1 MNDFTNIMTRQSD
14 RRQAADRLGTLLT
27 DLWEVHPVA
36 PGSVLEKLGAAVA
49 THDRAFT
56 VYLLFV
62 PDVNV
67 TSENL
72 IEDFEAAHVGTYSGW
87 QKAQDGLMSVLGWT
101 AALSDADIRDDG
113 DVPITNLLTWNESAV
128 GERLLQLF
136 HCIYVVD
143 TVYVYRRAE

>member
-27 DLWEVHPVA
+27 NLWEVHPVA
-36 PGSVLEKLGAAVA
+36 PGSVLEKLGAAVE

-62 PDVNV
+62 PDIDV

-72 IEDFEAAHVGTYSGW
+72 IESFKAAHVGVYSSW
-87 QKAQDGLMSVLGWT
+87 QEAQNELMSALGWT
-101 AALSDADIRDDG
+101 TLLDGADIRDDG
-113 DVPITNLLTWNESAV
+113 DVPITDLLTWDESAV
-128 GERLLQLF
+128 GERLQQLF

-143 TVYVYRRAE
+143 AVYVYRRVG